1 MTRLAASIARLW
13 RDRGGATALE
23 FAFVAPILI
32 MVLAGIVQVGGLFFL
47 QNQMAS
53 VAQDASRRVAVGQF
67 SAGEAQTYAESKLIN
82 WGVTFTVTVT
92 EPGQDAQVNIS
103 VPLAQAAVF
112 DLLGVFQS
120 GDLRAEAVTRKM

>member
-1 MTRLAASIARLW
+1 MTALRTSLGRFL
-13 RDRGGATALE
+13 RHRGGATALE

-53 VAQDASRRVAVGQF
+53 VAQDTSRRIAVGEF
-67 SAGEAQTYAESKLIN
+67 SASEAQAYAESKLVN
-82 WGVTFTVTVT
+82 WGVNFTITID
-92 EPGQDAQVNIS
+92 EPDQEAQVNIS

-120 GDLRAEAVTRKM
+120 GDLQAEAVTRKM